1 MLPYIDS
8 IDLRENS
15 SRYDLTLCHWLSF
28 HPSKLIL
35 FLRAINRICPTIK
48 PDQSI
53 DNTHDPRPIIFR
65 VAYVNL
71 ELCPQRLGEN
81 LGVGVLGDYVL
92 PDVCW
97 EINSGPL
104 KEQ

>member
-1 MLPYIDS
+1 M
-8 IDLRENS
+8 
-15 SRYDLTLCHWLSF
+15 
-28 HPSKLIL
+28 
-35 FLRAINRICPTIK
+35 
-48 PDQSI
+48 
-53 DNTHDPRPIIFR
+53 HDPHPIIFR

-81 LGVGVLGDYVL
+81 LGVEVLGDYVL